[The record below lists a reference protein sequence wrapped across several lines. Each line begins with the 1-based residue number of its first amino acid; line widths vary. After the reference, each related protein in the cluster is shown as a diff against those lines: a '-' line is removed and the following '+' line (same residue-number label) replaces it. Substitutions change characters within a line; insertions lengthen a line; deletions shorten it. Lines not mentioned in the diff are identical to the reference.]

1 MRRVQREGPRLD
13 WTLGAGA
20 GAVGSVSGGRGR
32 EGDPPPAWRACE
44 GRGGHAVTG
53 APPGLSSQPTD
64 PNTVSAPQ
72 GKLACP
78 PPPAAPA
85 PAAVRTLH
93 CPRESRDSSLSTG
106 EPEDAPHLTRSA
118 HEGVT
123 AGFRGERQP
132 WVFVVDGRL
141 TSCESRPRL
150 TPSRGASS
158 DGSAEATGPR
168 ESRRKASAGARL
180 HPESVSRGLRCAWGV
195 RGMLGPTPS

>member
-20 GAVGSVSGGRGR
+20 GAWAGGGPASRVESLRGPGGDMPSLAPLRASRHSLRIPTQCPLLR
-32 EGDPPPAWRACE
+32 E
-44 GRGGHAVTG
+44 
-53 APPGLSSQPTD
+53 SSPT
-64 PNTVSAPQ
+64 S
-72 GKLACP
+72 

-85 PAAVRTLH
+85 PAAVCTLH
-93 CPRESRDSSLSTG
+93 CPRESRDSSPSAG
-106 EPEDAPHLTRSA
+106 ELEDAPRLTRSA

-168 ESRRKASAGARL
+168 ESRRKVSAGARL
-180 HPESVSRGLRCAWGV
+180 HPESVSRWLQSAWGV